1 MKIVDNK
8 FILHPKYVTEL
19 VWYQIFVVKRCFY
32 YHYYYYYYYYYFS
45 YFYMESIVY
54 KYVNILEGP
63 GNSFS
68 LSMNDYT
75 DVLYFIESNGFVYF

>member
-19 VWYQIFVVKRCFY
+19 VWYQIFVVKRCF
-32 YHYYYYYYYYYFS
+32 YYYYYYYYFS